1 MYCQCPSC
9 YPYYGFNPY
18 YHPHPLFYP
27 PPTAPISTAP
37 VSPVYPVE
45 N

>member
-18 YHPHPLFYP
+18 YHPHPLFFP
-27 PPTAPISTAP
+27 PPTSPMPTAP
-37 VSPVYPVE
+37 VSPVE